1 LGGFSAPQNAKQQST
16 SAPPRRSLDD
26 DNMAVG
32 LFIAKMEGQTEMEK
46 KGEIVLGTK
55 TAKQQNETL

>member
-1 LGGFSAPQNAKQQST
+1 
-16 SAPPRRSLDD
+16 
-26 DNMAVG
+26 MAVG